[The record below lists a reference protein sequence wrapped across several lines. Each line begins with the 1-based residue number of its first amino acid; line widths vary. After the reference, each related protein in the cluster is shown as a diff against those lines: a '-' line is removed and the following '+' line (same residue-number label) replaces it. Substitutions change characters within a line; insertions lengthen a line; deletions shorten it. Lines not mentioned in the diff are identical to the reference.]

1 MICLKNVSRIWAS
14 TNECHFAALVL
25 SDIHFAR
32 DIEKLVTQHLS
43 AENPQLTYAE

>member
-1 MICLKNVSRIWAS
+1 MCQEYEPVQM
-14 TNECHFAALVL
+14 VL